1 MTNKE
6 ITINEERTPII
17 PGDLW
22 AELADKS
29 KWTPEQKVHAVIAYV
44 NHGYF
49 KRASKATGIPRQTI
63 QGWAKESWWLK
74 VTDCIYNMKS
84 QKIAS
89 LYVNTIE
96 HGAEQLLDRTKNGEY
111 VYDKSGN
118 MQYEENED
126 GEQKLDDDGNPVP
139 KRKKLTAHSLAID
152 TIAIPQDKLAVLKG
166 STVNTK
172 KDAALEHLMELS
184 KLLHEVGV
192 QALKK
197 DNERHET
204 IEHDNRI

>member
-1 MTNKE
+1 MINKE
-6 ITINEERTPII
+6 ITTNEASTPII
-17 PGDLW
+17 SDDLW

-49 KRASKATGIPRQTI
+49 KRASKVTGIPRQTI
-63 QGWAKESWWLK
+63 QGWAKESWWSK
-74 VTDCIYNMKS
+74 VTDCIYSMKS
-84 QKIAS
+84 QKIES

-96 HGAEQLLDRTKNGEY
+96 CGAEQLLDRTQNGEY
-111 VYDKSGN
+111 VYDKTGN
-118 MQYEENED
+118 MLYEQD
-126 GEQKLDDDGNPVP
+126 GEKLDDDGNPVP

-172 KDAALEHLMELS
+172 KDAALEHLKELS

>member
-1 MTNKE
+1 MTSKE
-6 ITINEERTPII
+6 ITIKEASTPII
-17 PGDLW
+17 PDELW
-22 AELADKS
+22 TELADKS

-49 KRASKATGIPRQTI
+49 KRASKDTGIPRQTI
-63 QGWAKESWWLK
+63 QGWAKQSWWPK
-74 VTDCIYNMKS
+74 VTDCIYSMKS

-96 HGAEQLLDRTKNGEY
+96 CGAEQLLDRTKNGEY
-111 VYDKSGN
+111 VYDKEGN
-118 MQYEENED
+118 MLYEQD
-126 GEQKLDDDGNPVP
+126 GEKLDADRNPIP

-166 STVNTK
+166 STVNPK
-172 KDAALEHLMELS
+172 KEDSLKYLEELG
-184 KLLHEVGV
+184 KVLHEVGK
-192 QALKK
+192 QALKER
-197 DNERHET
+197 NEA